1 MWAAPP
7 RDSFLGDI
15 APATE
20 ARFARAH
27 LRKWMRAKRVPV
39 PLSQFP
45 GRAWDHYEPLGV
57 VVVIGPWNYPLLPT
71 LAPLVSAVSAGNCAV
86 IKPSEHT
93 PRTAQLI
100 TRHPTRTRNEVQHP
114 ARRCRQS
121 QASPRRAT
129 YSPAGPPALSGHD
142 RRTSECRSC
151 PV

>member
-1 MWAAPP
+1 
-7 RDSFLGDI
+7 
-15 APATE
+15 
-20 ARFARAH
+20 
-27 LRKWMRAKRVPV
+27 MRAKRVPV

-121 QASPRRAT
+121 
-129 YSPAGPPALSGHD
+129 
-142 RRTSECRSC
+142 TSESSAGHVLARWTARS
-151 PV
+151 VGS